1 MILQPLVDT
10 HALTAAEQ
18 QLHLADVVGER
29 DFAVDL
35 ASGRIRFGGELTYG
49 AELLGSEAPGP
60 GTWMWAWANPSGF
73 AEEVTRT
80 ARALRALGEERGWPA
95 FSQGEVPLD
104 GDVTGVRM
112 AIAGVGHAGAA
123 AYYAAP
129 LDGGGRAYLLL
140 NGPGLELPAPEVPRL
155 VTALTTVLESDEVED
170 WPSALGQFAGQRGLG
185 LKRRDETFLLSSPE
199 LDGHVRISFDDL
211 GRVSGIDAVAGRRA
225 AQPSEQAGAAAS
237 DGDAG
242 ATRRGL
248 FSRLRPPG

>member
-10 HALTAAEQ
+10 HALMAAEQ
-18 QLHLADVVGER
+18 QLHLADVIGDR
-29 DFAVDL
+29 TFAVDL
-35 ASGRIRFGGELTYG
+35 ASGRVRFGGELTFG

-60 GTWMWAWANPSGF
+60 GTWMWAWANPAGF
-73 AEEVTRT
+73 AAEVTRT

-95 FSQGEVPLD
+95 FSDGEVPLD
-104 GDVTGVRM
+104 GDVSGTRM

-155 VTALTTVLESDEVED
+155 VTALTTVLESGEIDD
-170 WPSALGQFAGQRGLG
+170 WPSALGQFADQRGLG
-185 LKRRDETFLLSSPE
+185 LRRREETFLLSSPE
-199 LDGHVRISFDDL
+199 LEGHVRVSFDDL
-211 GRVSGIDAVAGRRA
+211 ARVSGIDAVAGRRA
-225 AQPSEQAGAAAS
+225 AQPDGAAAP
-237 DGDAG
+237 DGDGG